1 VGVNQAS
8 TVIREGAKG
17 PLDFVHEGPFRM
29 IVDGARDGAANMA
42 RDEALG
48 ECTDRPAVRL
58 YTFRPATLSLGRF
71 QPASS
76 VDVAAARGDGLS
88 VVRRPTGGQAVL
100 HDNELTYSVVLARAH
115 VRDFRKREIY
125 RFVSELL
132 ADGLRRFGIAAGFSL
147 QRRGSARNPD
157 CFATTGEYELA
168 TSDGRKIV
176 GSAQATTRRAC
187 LQHGSIPLDDSFRR
201 IGAYL
206 RTPAGETGPTP
217 VSIGEALGRA
227 VSLEEAVAVFA
238 AAFAR
243 RLDLEAS
250 VLSPDEELL
259 ANKLVAEKYG
269 RDEWNLRY

>member
-1 VGVNQAS
+1 M
-8 TVIREGAKG
+8 E
-17 PLDFVHEGPFRM
+17 FVHEGPFRM
-29 IVDGARDGAANMA
+29 IVDGAHDGAANMA
-42 RDEALG
+42 RDEALS
-48 ECTDRPAVRL
+48 ECSERPAVRF

-71 QPASS
+71 QPVSS
-76 VDVAAARGDGLS
+76 VDVAAARRDGLC

-100 HDNELTYSVVLARAH
+100 HDNELTYSVILARAH
-115 VRDFRKREIY
+115 LRRFRKREIY
-125 RFVSELL
+125 RFISELL
-132 ADGLRRFGIAAGFSL
+132 ADGLRRFGLAAGFSL

-168 TSDGRKIV
+168 TADGRKIV

-206 RTPAGETGPTP
+206 RTPAEDGGPTP
-217 VSIGEALGRA
+217 VSIGEALGRR
-227 VSLEEAVAVFA
+227 VGLEEAVAVFA

-250 VLSPDEELL
+250 ALSADEEAL
-259 ANKLVAEKYG
+259 ASRLVADKYG

>member
-1 VGVNQAS
+1 L
-8 TVIREGAKG
+8 E
-17 PLDFVHEGPFRM
+17 FVHEGPFRM
-29 IVDGARDGAANMA
+29 IVDGAHDGAANMA
-42 RDEALG
+42 RDEALS
-48 ECTDRPAVRL
+48 ERSERPAVRF
-58 YTFRPATLSLGRF
+58 YTFSPATLSLGRF

-76 VDVAAARGDGLS
+76 VDVAGARRDGLC

-100 HDNELTYSVVLARAH
+100 HDNELTYSVMLARAH
-115 VRDFRKREIY
+115 LRDFRKREIY
-125 RFVSELL
+125 RFISELL
-132 ADGLRRFGIAAGFSL
+132 ADGLRRFGVAAGFSL

-168 TSDGRKIV
+168 TADGRKIV

-187 LQHGSIPLDDSFRR
+187 LQHGSIPLDGSFRR

-206 RTPAGETGPTP
+206 RTPAADSGATP
-217 VSIGEALGRA
+217 VSIGEALGRK
-227 VSLEEAVAVFA
+227 VGLEEAVAVFA

-250 VLSPDEELL
+250 VLSPEEEAL
-259 ANKLVAEKYG
+259 ADRLVGDKFC